1 MRNIYQSALLV
12 LGILCSS
19 LVYSQGVAINTDGS
33 NADASSMLDIKSTN
47 SGMLIPRMTQA
58 QRNSIG
64 SPATS
69 LLIYQTDNTP
79 GFYYYDGS
87 VWTRLSIGSD
97 SFDDA
102 DADPSN
108 EFQNL
113 SISGH
118 DITLSDGGGT
128 VTVPDANTTY
138 SAGNQLSLSGTTF
151 NVTEGAGSG
160 LDADL
165 LDGHEWSEIIGLNG
179 WVDDGTVVRLETAS
193 DNVGIGTAS
202 PAEKLH
208 INGNLRGNQSGAV
221 RVNTGSG
228 YVDIGPKNTSWAHF
242 YTDRPRY
249 WFSTGLTVET
259 GNIGSYNENLS
270 LQTSGTTRATILNS
284 NGYVGIGTTSPTGQ
298 LHVALNNGSNAP
310 VIIDKSNGG
319 GYGPIMQWYG
329 YSTTHSLL
337 LEYTGTYEFSTDDAS
352 RDIQFHPGNTLSMHL
367 DGGNQN
373 VGIGTAT
380 PAEKLDIS
388 GNVHASGI
396 MYWGNSD
403 TRTET
408 RDDAGLQ
415 GNAGAKSG
423 FYETSAPA
431 PAANWP
437 SGASSWWHLLDVRH
451 SNSANNYAMQFAGS
465 FFDQKLYFR
474 KTNGSATQ
482 AWTEII
488 TASTLN
494 ANIVTVESTGE
505 LSITSGTFT
514 TIPGET
520 ITINNLETGDRVLI
534 WFSGNMYMNDYDWNY
549 VDVALHINGALAT
562 VGGFVRTAIDYDSPY
577 MRWMNYSATA
587 RYYVTSNGNY
597 TFDVRARR
605 LYSGDPIYIGGDSS
619 SAAEGVLTVMVV
631 KN

>member
-1 MRNIYQSALLV
+1 MNKLKFNLTLTLV
-12 LGILCSS
+12 IASFS
-19 LVYSQGVAINTDGS
+19 LAFSQGVAINNDGS

-47 SGMLIPRMTQA
+47 SGMLIPRITQA

-79 GFYYYDGS
+79 GFYYFDGS
-87 VWTRLSIGSD
+87 AWTRLSTGSD
-97 SFDDA
+97 NFDDA

-108 EFQNL
+108 EFQTI

-151 NVTEGAGSG
+151 NVTEGSGSG

-193 DNVGIGTAS
+193 DNVGIGTTS

-208 INGNLRGNQSGAV
+208 IEGNIRGNQSGAL
-221 RVNTGSG
+221 RISTGNG
-228 YVDIGPKNTSWAHF
+228 YVDIGPKNTGWSHF

-284 NGYVGIGTTSPTGQ
+284 NGFLGIGTST
-298 LHVALNNGSNAP
+298 
-310 VIIDKSNGG
+310 
-319 GYGPIMQWYG
+319 PI
-329 YSTTHSLL
+329 
-337 LEYTGTYEFSTDDAS
+337 
-352 RDIQFHPGNTLSMHL
+352 
-367 DGGNQN
+367 
-373 VGIGTAT
+373 
-380 PAEKLDIS
+380 EKLDIT
-388 GNVHASGI
+388 GNAHASGI

-408 RDDAGLQ
+408 RNDAGLQ

-431 PAANWP
+431 PAGNWP
-437 SGASSWWHLLDVRH
+437 SGANSWWHLLDVRH

-474 KTNGSATQ
+474 KTNGSASQ
-482 AWTEII
+482 PWTEVL
-488 TASTLN
+488 TGDYFDSN
-494 ANIVTVESTGE
+494 VVTVESTST
-505 LSITSGTFT
+505 LTITGSWT

-520 ITINNLETGDRVLI
+520 ITLNNLEAGDRVLI
-534 WFSGNMYMNDYDWNY
+534 WFGGNMQIDGYDWNV
-549 VDVALHINGALAT
+549 VDVGLFINGTLAT
-562 VGGFVRTAIDYDSPY
+562 VGGYVRTSIDNDYAYIDFI
-577 MRWMNYSATA
+577 NYFATA
-587 RYYVTSNGNY
+587 RYNVPSDGNY
-597 TFDVRARR
+597 TFDVKALRQ
-605 LYSGDPIYIGGDSS
+605 YSGNDIYIGGNSTDSR
-619 SAAEGVLTVMVV
+619 EGVLTVFII